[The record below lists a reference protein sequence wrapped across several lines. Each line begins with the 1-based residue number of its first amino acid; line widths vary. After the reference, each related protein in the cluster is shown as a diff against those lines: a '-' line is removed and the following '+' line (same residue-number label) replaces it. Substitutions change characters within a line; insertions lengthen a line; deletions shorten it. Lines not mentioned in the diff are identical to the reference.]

1 MPFGP
6 LNNGSAHKGGVSSHG
21 GLTPSRGVPL
31 TGFPSNPLTQPY
43 AIPSRGGIHGPIG
56 GGPQGPQSG
65 SRGFGAGRGT
75 TNGPIGGHL
84 SHHQASQQQG
94 SLGVFGFGGLEGPA
108 TQASLGGPMT
118 QQGMINQMHSQSLS
132 QNLREGFTLGGMS
145 QDLFGEDFKSQGSH
159 VAYTGQDFATQGTY
173 GMDYSTQGNQS
184 GYVGDFITQNSQ
196 PGYTHQSVGND
207 FISQDFLSHATD
219 GLFTQGGFNDRTQD
233 LSTQNHY
240 GLGGFSS
247 QGVLGPMYSQ
257 PFTQYN
263 QPLSSQQQQQQQQQ
277 RRFNG

>member
-1 MPFGP
+1 MGVVLLSSVYCQLWLLYVDYTCIFIKCSVLVLWNFLYRAGSGYMPFGP
-6 LNNGSAHKGGVSSHG
+6 LNNGSGHKGGVSSHG

-118 QQGMINQMHSQSLS
+118 QQGMINQVCQSLA
-132 QNLREGFTLGGMS
+132 
-145 QDLFGEDFKSQGSH
+145 FGAMGVS
-159 VAYTGQDFATQGTY
+159 
-173 GMDYSTQGNQS
+173 
-184 GYVGDFITQNSQ
+184 
-196 PGYTHQSVGND
+196 
-207 FISQDFLSHATD
+207 
-219 GLFTQGGFNDRTQD
+219 RTVYYKLQK
-233 LSTQNHY
+233 
-240 GLGGFSS
+240 
-247 QGVLGPMYSQ
+247 
-257 PFTQYN
+257 
-263 QPLSSQQQQQQQQQ
+263 
-277 RRFNG
+277 